1 MVGLKEMAEMGD
13 AVDMAGES
21 SGSAMR
27 SATFVGKA
35 TSTQKKKIDKKI
47 TKRFPLEKK
56 DSLEAV
62 TLYRSG
68 KRWR

>member
-35 TSTQKKKIDKKI
+35 TSTQKKKNRQEDHKAFSVGKK
-47 TKRFPLEKK
+47 RLP
-56 DSLEAV
+56 
-62 TLYRSG
+62 
-68 KRWR
+68 